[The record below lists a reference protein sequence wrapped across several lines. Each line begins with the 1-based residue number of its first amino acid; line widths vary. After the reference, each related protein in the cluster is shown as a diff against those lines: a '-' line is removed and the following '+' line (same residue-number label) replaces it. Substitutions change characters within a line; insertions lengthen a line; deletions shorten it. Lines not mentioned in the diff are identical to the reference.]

1 MSTYPGELSMKV
13 IEKNLCK
20 YLLEN
25 KKDSSKVALYYGNTE
40 YTYREIY
47 YQVDTYGEY
56 LRTRLSL
63 GSKIIIHIKDQPQSI
78 FLFLGAIKV
87 GIHPII
93 LNRNHNIE
101 NIMDTLERE
110 KIKLVICDYNKN
122 NDIRFIHIDNLTL
135 NYEKTSAEFWAYET
149 KVFSIF
155 SSGSSGKPKLISHS
169 FDDVLTCIKSSDE
182 NIMHVQES
190 DVFYSQSSLAF
201 AYGIVSSIFIPFAF
215 GASTIVNTNGD
226 VFEIVRT
233 VQKKK
238 PTLFFAVPIIYKN
251 LIRMAKISDLDFSS
265 VRVFLSAGEL
275 MPPKIITEWE
285 FIFKKTIL
293 QGIGSTE
300 LLYLYISNTLCEN
313 KAGSLGKVLKGYNVE
328 IRDENGKKILGP
340 DKIGELSVSGNS
352 LSTDIIDSN
361 EVFIENEHVWLKT
374 GDLVK
379 IDSENFY
386 WYMGRVSDSFKING
400 SWVDSNKIANIL
412 NKHPKVKE
420 AVISGKLSKDEP
432 TKIVAYIEEEKYI
445 SECDIKE
452 LKAMVSKSLGRE
464 FIPYMFY
471 IVNEL
476 PRNANGKIDRK
487 KLLVEINDTRAY

>member
-1 MSTYPGELSMKV
+1 M
-13 IEKNLCK
+13 
-20 YLLEN
+20 
-25 KKDSSKVALYYGNTE
+25 
-40 YTYREIY
+40 
-47 YQVDTYGEY
+47 
-56 LRTRLSL
+56 
-63 GSKIIIHIKDQPQSI
+63 
-78 FLFLGAIKV
+78 
-87 GIHPII
+87 
-93 LNRNHNIE
+93 
-101 NIMDTLERE
+101 
-110 KIKLVICDYNKN
+110 
-122 NDIRFIHIDNLTL
+122 
-135 NYEKTSAEFWAYET
+135 
-149 KVFSIF
+149 
-155 SSGSSGKPKLISHS
+155 
-169 FDDVLTCIKSSDE
+169 
-182 NIMHVQES
+182 
-190 DVFYSQSSLAF
+190 
-201 AYGIVSSIFIPFAF
+201 
-215 GASTIVNTNGD
+215 
-226 VFEIVRT
+226 
-233 VQKKK
+233 
-238 PTLFFAVPIIYKN
+238 
-251 LIRMAKISDLDFSS
+251 
-265 VRVFLSAGEL
+265 
-275 MPPKIITEWE
+275 
-285 FIFKKTIL
+285 
-293 QGIGSTE
+293 
-300 LLYLYISNTLCEN
+300 
-313 KAGSLGKVLKGYNVE
+313 GKVLKGYNVE